1 MSYTKTRKIEAYLD
15 PLESNEGDMRR
26 KEYTLRHSTSTKK
39 LSISP
44 TYRRSHYE
52 FNKGSNPCDTY
63 RLSERLD

>member
-39 LSISP
+39 TFYFSYLSQIA
-44 TYRRSHYE
+44 
-52 FNKGSNPCDTY
+52 
-63 RLSERLD
+63 L